1 MVLVVGVMVL
11 SSQVQTGKVLLVLLI
26 LVVEVVLVVVQ
37 QVKAQ
42 LVLVALDLLSSDIL
56 DLLEIVK
63 ETLLLQ
69 LVDIPIIFIHQQA
82 LQLTLI
88 KMTQID
94 DIRRLRSDFE
104 MHKVLTDERLDTLT
118 KAIKRL
124 EMILIGSAGS
134 TILLLIS
141 LVIRS

>member
-104 MHKVLTDERLDTLT
+104 MHKVLTDDRLDTLT

>member
-1 MVLVVGVMVL
+1 MVI
-11 SSQVQTGKVLLVLLI
+11 QC
-26 LVVEVVLVVVQ
+26 Q
-37 QVKAQ
+37 QQ
-42 LVLVALDLLSSDIL
+42 LV
-56 DLLEIVK
+56 
-63 ETLLLQ
+63 Q
-69 LVDIPIIFIHQQA
+69 LHQEQVFHN
-82 LQLTLI
+82 
-88 KMTQID
+88 MTQID

>member
-1 MVLVVGVMVL
+1 M
-11 SSQVQTGKVLLVLLI
+11 
-26 LVVEVVLVVVQ
+26 
-37 QVKAQ
+37 
-42 LVLVALDLLSSDIL
+42 
-56 DLLEIVK
+56 
-63 ETLLLQ
+63 
-69 LVDIPIIFIHQQA
+69 DIPIIFIHQQA

>member
-1 MVLVVGVMVL
+1 
-11 SSQVQTGKVLLVLLI
+11 
-26 LVVEVVLVVVQ
+26 
-37 QVKAQ
+37 
-42 LVLVALDLLSSDIL
+42 
-56 DLLEIVK
+56 
-63 ETLLLQ
+63 
-69 LVDIPIIFIHQQA
+69 
-82 LQLTLI
+82 
-88 KMTQID
+88 MTEID

-104 MHKVLTDERLDTLT
+104 MYKAVNDERLETLT

>member
-1 MVLVVGVMVL
+1 VAD
-11 SSQVQTGKVLLVLLI
+11 QT
-26 LVVEVVLVVVQ
+26 
-37 QVKAQ
+37 
-42 LVLVALDLLSSDIL
+42 
-56 DLLEIVK
+56 
-63 ETLLLQ
+63 
-69 LVDIPIIFIHQQA
+69 
-82 LQLTLI
+82 
-88 KMTQID
+88 MTEID